1 MQVLGWSGMIGALF
15 GIFLTVITGY
25 DTRGL
30 VEAADVVVQGRVIEA
45 RSRWDAAHRR
55 ILTESRVRVDA
66 PWKGAPTR
74 EVLVR
79 QPGGSVDG
87 IGMRVFG
94 ESLLREGSE
103 VVLFLAE
110 IPRQPGLRL
119 AYRVVGM
126 AMGKREVVRAGDK
139 AFVVFGAAG
148 LEIKGQE
155 PAASEP
161 LEALSARVRA
171 LVQR

>member
-1 MQVLGWSGMIGALF
+1 MIGALF

-25 DTRGL
+25 DTKGL
-30 VEAADVVVQGRVIEA
+30 VEAADVVVHGQVIEA

-55 ILTESRVRVDA
+55 ILTESRVQVA
-66 PWKGAPTR
+66 GPWKGAPGR

-79 QPGGSVDG
+79 QLGGSLDG
-87 IGMRVFG
+87 IGMRGMG
-94 ESLLREGSE
+94 ESLLREGTE

-110 IPRQPGLRL
+110 IPRAPKAQL
-119 AYRVVGM
+119 AYRLVGM
-126 AMGKREVVRAGDK
+126 AMGKREVIRVGGQ
-139 AFVVFGAAG
+139 AFAVFGGAG
-148 LEIKGQE
+148 LEIKGQA

-161 LEALSARVRA
+161 LETLSSRVRS